1 MKQTILQTQS
11 NPVMVKKGT
20 MKRRRSGNFSRKR
33 CFLLHENTKVGYTGW
48 SGRDPFH
55 SAPPLSRLERPL
67 LLTARL
73 PAFSSRWS
81 VATWR
86 YEKDDSGTISG
97 NCRYS
102 WNIGGT
108 RIVLCFHGSWNI
120 FYGWNRRIVVVLRDD
135 LSLYVKI
142 SCLKK
147 EIVDTN

>member
-81 VATWR
+81 VAA
-86 YEKDDSGTISG
+86 
-97 NCRYS
+97 
-102 WNIGGT
+102 
-108 RIVLCFHGSWNI
+108 
-120 FYGWNRRIVVVLRDD
+120 
-135 LSLYVKI
+135 
-142 SCLKK
+142 
-147 EIVDTN
+147 